1 MTTQSPSSGR
11 PPSKLGLVLSGGGA
25 RGAYQAGVLRGI
37 AEIAGELGIDRP
49 FRVVAGVSAGAVNAG
64 YIAAAA
70 DNFQAATDQL
80 TKNWQEIEADR
91 VFKTDAL
98 TAGRLGV
105 KFALDA
111 AIGALYQKKLARS
124 LLDTSP
130 LWDYLTEKIDFG
142 KISRHLHDGHL
153 DAVALTAMNYTS
165 SHSITFVESAHPF
178 TAWDRSRR
186 RSESTKLGVEH
197 IMASSAIPL
206 FFPPVR
212 VGEDHFGDGSL
223 RNTAPLSPAIHLG
236 AERLVVISVRRPD
249 PIAPISTVGIE
260 PSLARVLGVILNALL
275 MDAIE
280 FDMERLSRINQTV
293 DVLPAETKQRL
304 ALRKVDY
311 LWIRP
316 SVDIGAIATGH
327 YEHLP
332 RVIRYL
338 VSGLGS
344 AREASE
350 LTSYLLFNSQFCSEL
365 VRIGR
370 DDALAQREH
379 LVRFLT

>member
-1 MTTQSPSSGR
+1 MTTQSPNSGR
-11 PPSKLGLVLSGGGA
+11 PSSKLGLILSGGGA

-37 AEIAGELGIDRP
+37 AEIAAELGVDRP

-64 YIAAAA
+64 YLAAAA
-70 DNFQAATDQL
+70 DNFQTATEHL
-80 TKNWQEIEADR
+80 TKNWQEIEAER

-142 KISRHLHDGHL
+142 KISRHLQDGHL

-165 SHSITFVESAHPF
+165 SHSITFVESARSF

-186 RSESTKLGVEH
+186 RSQPAKLGVEH

-236 AERLVVISVRRPD
+236 AERLIVISVRRPD
-249 PIAPISTVGIE
+249 PITPPNTTGIE

-293 DVLPAETKQRL
+293 DVIPAETRQRL
-304 ALRKVDY
+304 SLRKVDY

-365 VRIGR
+365 VRVGR
-370 DDALAQREH
+370 EDALAQREQ
-379 LVRFLT
+379 LIRFLT

>member
-1 MTTQSPSSGR
+1 MSRQSSSTRRPST
-11 PPSKLGLVLSGGGA
+11 KLGLVLSGGGA
-25 RGAYQAGVLRGI
+25 RGAYQAGVLHGI
-37 AEIAGELGIDRP
+37 AEVAAEIGIERP
-49 FRVVAGVSAGAVNAG
+49 FSVVAGVSAGAVNAG
-64 YIAAAA
+64 YVAAAA
-70 DNFQAATDQL
+70 DDFQAATQQL

-98 TAGRLGV
+98 TASRLGV

-130 LWDYLTEKIDFG
+130 LWGYLTEKIDFG
-142 KISRHLHDGHL
+142 KISRHLQDGHL
-153 DAVALTAMNYTS
+153 DAVALTAMNYTT
-165 SHSITFVESAHPF
+165 SHSITFVESARPF
-178 TAWDRSRR
+178 PAWDRSRR
-186 RSESTKLGVEH
+186 RSEPAKLGVEH

-206 FFPPVR
+206 FFPPVM
-212 VGEDHFGDGSL
+212 VGDEHFGDGSL

-236 AERLVVISVRRPD
+236 SDRIIVISVRRPD
-249 PIAPISTVGIE
+249 PPGLIKVASIE

-293 DVLPAETKQRL
+293 DVLPSETRQGL
-304 ALRKVDY
+304 GLRKVEY

-316 SVDIGAIATGH
+316 SADIGAIATGH

-332 RVIRYL
+332 RVLRYL

-365 VRIGR
+365 IRIGHA
-370 DDALAQREH
+370 DALAQREQ
-379 LVRFLT
+379 LIRFLT